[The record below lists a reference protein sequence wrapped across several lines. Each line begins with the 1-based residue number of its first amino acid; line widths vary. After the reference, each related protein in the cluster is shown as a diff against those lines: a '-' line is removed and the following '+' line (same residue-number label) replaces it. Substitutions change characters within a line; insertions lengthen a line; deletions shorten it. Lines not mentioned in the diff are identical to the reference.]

1 MGTDPEYTVS
11 DLARISGVT
20 VRTLHHYDAIGLL
33 EPSGR
38 TQAGYRLY
46 SSADATRL
54 GRILVYR
61 ACGLPLADIATAL
74 DEDDPV
80 GHLRRQLA
88 LLDARRDDLDRQ
100 RETLRRA
107 LEARI
112 MGISLD
118 PEEMLEVF
126 GEHDPTQHA
135 AEAEERW
142 GDTDAYRESHRRTSS
157 YTKEDWQR
165 LGAESEEIEAELAA
179 CLLDGEPSD
188 GARAMAAAERHRL
201 HIDRWFYPCS
211 YEMQAGLADMYVADP
226 RFAAHYNDRAPGL
239 AAYVHDA
246 ILANAV
252 DRMP

>member
-1 MGTDPEYTVS
+1 MDTDPEYTVS

-33 EPSGR
+33 VPSGR

-46 SSADATRL
+46 SSADAARL

-61 ACGLPLADIATAL
+61 ACGLALADIATVL
-74 DEDDPV
+74 DEDDPI

-88 LLDARRDDLDRQ
+88 LLDARRDELDRQ

-112 MGISLD
+112 MGINLD
-118 PEEMLEVF
+118 PEEILEVF
-126 GEHDPTQHA
+126 GGHDPTEHA
-135 AEAEERW
+135 REAQERW
-142 GDTDAYRESHRRTSS
+142 GDTDAYRESHRRTSTYS
-157 YTKEDWQR
+157 KEDWQR

-179 CLLDGEPSD
+179 CLLAGEPSD
-188 GARAMAAAERHRL
+188 GVRACAAAERHRL

-211 YEMQAGLADMYVADP
+211 YEMHAGLGDMYVADP
-226 RFAAHYNDRAPGL
+226 RFAAHYDERAPGL
-239 AAYVHDA
+239 SSYVRDA
-246 ILANAV
+246 IIANGV
-252 DRMP
+252 DRLQ